1 MEIGELYQFVLLL
14 VMIGLILGVGILV
27 LDKFTATL
35 VADLPVNVTTSN
47 SIEAINGTVNALSPI
62 ATSWLPLVVT
72 IVVLVI
78 IVGLVIRGFGSA
90 AGERK

>member
-27 LDKFTATL
+27 LDKFMATSGLTATS
-35 VADLPVNVTTSN
+35 AT
-47 SIEAINGTVNALSPI
+47 AINDTIKAVSPI
-62 ATSWLPLVVT
+62 ATSWLPLIVT

-78 IVGLVIRGFGSA
+78 IVGLVIRGFGA
-90 AGERK
+90 AQAR

>member
-27 LDKFTATL
+27 LDKFMATSGL
-35 VADLPVNVTTSN
+35 TGNSVA
-47 SIEAINGTVNALSPI
+47 AINGTINAISPI

-78 IVGLVIRGFGSA
+78 IVGLVIRGFGA
-90 AGERK
+90 AQAR